1 MIPAI
6 VSAFLLGLAAEL
18 VFVVMADRRAVR
30 REAEWW
36 AELRAQALDGYGRVF
51 DWEELGDA

>member
-1 MIPAI
+1 MTVAI

-18 VFVVMADRRAVR
+18 VFVVVADRRAVR
-30 REAEWW
+30 RERQWW
-36 AELRAQALDGYGRVF
+36 EQIRADALDGYGRVF